1 MPEKKLTNL
10 EKAETFL
17 LEKGKADGSLEQN
30 FVLEKSDEY
39 RLGENDYEAL
49 TDFLSKHGIPLVDTV
64 LQSIEKVKPGDVKST
79 DPIRLYLT
87 QMGQFPLLS
96 KDEEIAVAK
105 KIKEGQQAASEL
117 ATLKA
122 QEPNLVSQAEKGS
135 RKAQKSLEE
144 VKHREADLAE
154 VIANGIEAKD
164 ALINA
169 NLRLVVSCAKYYANN
184 RSIPLADIIQEGN
197 IGLAHAAEKF
207 DYERGNK
214 FSTYATWWI
223 RQAISRALA
232 DQSRNI
238 RIPVHV
244 VEALNKINK
253 KRAELTQQL
262 HRDPTDE
269 EVAAVL
275 PEFTAEEI
283 GKYATLPLDTV
294 SLNQTV
300 GKDSDDGGEI
310 EDFIATPADEASDP
324 TGGIDQ
330 EDDHRMIAEALDR
343 LTPRE
348 KDIITLLFGLDGGED
363 QSLEQVGAKYGLS
376 RERIR
381 QIRDAALAKMHRSI
395 EK

>member
-1 MPEKKLTNL
+1 MPEKKPTNL
-10 EKAETFL
+10 EKAEAFL

-39 RLGENDYEAL
+39 KLSEDDYEAL
-49 TDFLSKHGIPLVDTV
+49 ADFLGKNGIPLVDTV
-64 LQSIEKVKPGDVKST
+64 LQTIEKEKPGDVKST

-96 KDEEIAVAK
+96 KDEEVAVAK
-105 KIKEGQQAASEL
+105 KIKEGQQAAAEL

-122 QEPNLVSQAEKGS
+122 QEPSLVAQAEKGS
-135 RKAQKSLEE
+135 RKAQKSLEG
-144 VKHREADLAE
+144 VKHREADLADI
-154 VIANGIEAKD
+154 IASGVEAKD

-184 RSIPLADIIQEGN
+184 RNIPLADIIQEGN

-223 RQAISRALA
+223 KQAISRALA

-253 KRAELTQQL
+253 KRGELTQQL
-262 HRDPTDE
+262 HRDPSDE
-269 EVAAVL
+269 ELASAL
-275 PEFTAEEI
+275 PEFSVEDIQNYE
-283 GKYATLPLDTV
+283 TLPMDTV

-310 EDFIATPADEASDP
+310 EDFIATPSDEATDP
-324 TGGIDQ
+324 TGGIDK
-330 EDDHRMIAEALDR
+330 EDDDRMIAEALDH

-348 KDIITLLFGLDGGED
+348 KDIITRLFGLGGRESE
-363 QSLEQVGAKYGLS
+363 SLEEVGASYGLS

-381 QIRDAALAKMHRSI
+381 QIRDAAVAKMRRGI
-395 EK
+395 K